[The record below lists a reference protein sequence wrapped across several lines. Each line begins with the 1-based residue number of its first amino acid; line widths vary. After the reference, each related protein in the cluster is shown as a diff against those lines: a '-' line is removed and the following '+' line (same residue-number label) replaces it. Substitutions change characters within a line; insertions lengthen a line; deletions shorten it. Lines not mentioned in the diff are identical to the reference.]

1 MERPQTNPPL
11 PEEYYRRHAARVRR
25 LAREATTAAI
35 RQHLREMA
43 AKYERLAKRV
53 ELSAQAEDDPKR

>member
-1 MERPQTNPPL
+1 M
-11 PEEYYRRHAARVRR
+11 
-25 LAREATTAAI
+25 AREATTAAI

-43 AKYERLAKRV
+43 AKYERLAKGV